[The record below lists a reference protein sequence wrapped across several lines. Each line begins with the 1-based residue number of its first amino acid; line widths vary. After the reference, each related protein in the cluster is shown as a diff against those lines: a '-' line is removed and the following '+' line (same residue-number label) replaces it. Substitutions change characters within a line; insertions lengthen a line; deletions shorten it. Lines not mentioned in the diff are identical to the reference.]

1 MFKILKF
8 SIIVSL
14 LNISFAN
21 SETIKPSVDIR
32 PAKVI
37 KIQLQGLM
45 KNDIPYAD
53 QGIEQTWEFAHP
65 SNQRFTGPLSRFKEM
80 IKGESYN
87 MLINHI
93 SHKIKEI
100 YTDDKSAVYEVTILD
115 NNKQYFK
122 FRWKVEKF
130 LDSGPLKNCWLTT
143 VVSQPIPLGS
153 ST

>member
-8 SIIVSL
+8 SIIISL

-21 SETIKPSVDIR
+21 SETIKPSIGIK

-45 KNDIPYAD
+45 KNDNPYID
-53 QGIEQTWEFAHP
+53 KGIEQTWEFAHP
-65 SNQRFTGPLSRFKEM
+65 TNQKFTGPLTRFKQM
-80 IKGESYN
+80 IKGESYS
-87 MLINHI
+87 MLINHV
-93 SHKIKEI
+93 SHEIVEI
-100 YTDDKSAVYEVTILD
+100 YNDNKKAVYEVTILD
-115 NNKQYFK
+115 SGKKYFK
-122 FRWKVEKF
+122 FRWQVEKF
-130 LDSGPLKNCWLTT
+130 LDKGPLENCWLTT

>member
-45 KNDIPYAD
+45 KNHIPYAD

-87 MLINHI
+87 MLLNHI
-93 SHKIKEI
+93 SHKINEI

>member
-87 MLINHI
+87 MLLNHI

>member
-8 SIIVSL
+8 LIIILFLSA
-14 LNISFAN
+14 SFAS
-21 SETIKPSVDIR
+21 SETIKPSIEIR

-45 KNDIPYAD
+45 KNDIPYVD
-53 QGIEQTWEFAHP
+53 KGIEQTWEFAHP

-80 IKGESYN
+80 IKGESYS
-87 MLINHI
+87 MLLNHI
-93 SHKIKEI
+93 SHEIKEI
-100 YTDDKSAVYEVTILD
+100 YTDEKKAIYEVTILD
-115 NNKQYFK
+115 SGKKYFK
-122 FRWKVEKF
+122 FRWEVERF
-130 LDSGPLKNCWLTT
+130 LDKGPLQNCWLTT